1 MKLETGERTKAN
13 DFVQCNKDNYNL
25 FLWTHCK
32 QQVVNQMRL
41 HRKFHEEPLPKL
53 HLSRRRKQH
62 PGGRGAEFIKHGQQG
77 RVISLG
83 ILQLVTLSA
92 LREGKP

>member
-25 FLWTHCK
+25 LLWTHCK
-32 QQVVNQMRL
+32 QQVLNQTRL
-41 HRKFHEEPLPKL
+41 HRKSHEEPLPKL

-62 PGGRGAEFIKHGQQG
+62 SGERGAEFIKQG
-77 RVISLG
+77 RIISLG

-92 LREGKP
+92 LRAGKP